1 MRIPR
6 KTLVQSSLL
15 IEKWLAWKIGN
26 GEQVRVGC
34 KNEHESTERQLKV
47 VQYRRIV
54 QTWTPS
60 DVICGL

>member
-26 GEQVRVGC
+26 EEQVRVGC
-34 KNEHESTERQLKV
+34 KNEHESTER
-47 VQYRRIV
+47 
-54 QTWTPS
+54 
-60 DVICGL
+60 